1 MFIGEYTHT
10 IDEKG
15 RLAMPSKFRGALGKG
30 AIVTRG
36 LDGCLFVFPKNEWQT
51 LAGKLM
57 ALPLAQAN
65 SRAFVRL
72 MLSGAVEA
80 EFDSQGRVLVP
91 EYLRHYAGMKKKAV
105 VTGLYNRVE
114 VWDETRW
121 NRYKEKTE
129 AASDEIAERLHELG
143 I

>member
-1 MFIGEYTHT
+1 MFLGEYKHT
-10 IDEKG
+10 VDEKG
-15 RLAMPSKFRGALGKG
+15 RLAMPAKFRTALGKG

-36 LDGCLFVFPKNEWQT
+36 LDGCLFVFPKSEWQT

-80 EFDSQGRVLVP
+80 EFDAQGRVLVP
-91 EYLRHYAGMKKKAV
+91 EYLRTFAGMKKSAV

-114 VWDETRW
+114 VWDEDRW
-121 NRYKEKTE
+121 ARYKKKTE
-129 AASDEIAERLHELG
+129 SASDEIAEKLHELG